1 MNVEEK
7 TKRVRFAVY
16 EVKDTLDEVMDGL
29 KEGFKGNIK
38 VLEGLKKVDVAVK
51 DLQRVG
57 TDLITKRR
65 SEMNEELKTEK
76 EGRESATSPTSPWQA
91 RISEHNARIRE
102 YGSLLRA
109 VDDDIQA
116 YLRSK
121 KNLRENAQSEGY
133 YGDFD
138 ELVNLWAYSLEFG
151 LKIYNPSE
159 SEGGVKWT

>member
-7 TKRVRFAVY
+7 TKGVRFAVY

-65 SEMNEELKTEK
+65 SEMNLEMIVKFAQGKVEQAGNGWVEKDEHGEWVDCTEQVN
-76 EGRESATSPTSPWQA
+76 APSPSDA
-91 RISEHNARIRE
+91 ALSR
-102 YGSLLRA
+102 
-109 VDDDIQA
+109 
-116 YLRSK
+116 YLRM
-121 KNLRENAQSEGY
+121 
-133 YGDFD
+133 
-138 ELVNLWAYSLEFG
+138 V
-151 LKIYNPSE
+151 
-159 SEGGVKWT
+159 GGARLLGRRV